1 MEPKRVRPGW
11 LDLCA
16 QCIAI
21 RDTNLLTFH
30 IPYITAALLLGN
42 GFMPKRTKEKRL
54 LFLIAQVSFVVRKIN
69 VII

>member
-1 MEPKRVRPGW
+1 MEPKRARTGW
-11 LDLCA
+11 LDLFA

-21 RDTNLLTFH
+21 RDMNLLTFH
-30 IPYITAALLLGN
+30 TPYITAALLLGN

-54 LFLIAQVSFVVRKIN
+54 LFLIAQVSLLVRKIN